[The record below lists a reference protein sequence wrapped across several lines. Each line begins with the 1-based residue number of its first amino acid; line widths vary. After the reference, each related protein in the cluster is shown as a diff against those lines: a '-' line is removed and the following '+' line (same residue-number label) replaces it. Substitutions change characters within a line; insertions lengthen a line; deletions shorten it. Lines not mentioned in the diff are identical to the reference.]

1 MNKVRIISDEE
12 ELIKAGKSVR
22 IGKTRCFVNN
32 VEIPM
37 VISADFH
44 ASVDEVPEFKFKV
57 VGRPDIETFGMVTF
71 DCSPENLSEACL
83 IVSEELQKHKDFYKA
98 FVVSVQTAL
107 KEIPANVEIWTNELA
122 EKIVR
127 RIAGEE

>member
-12 ELIKAGKSVR
+12 ELIKAGKSVK
-22 IGKTRCFVNN
+22 IDKTRCFVNN

-71 DCSPENLSEACL
+71 DFSSENLSDSCL
-83 IVSEELQKHKDFYKA
+83 IVSEELQKHEDFYKA

>member
-22 IGKTRCFVNN
+22 IDKTRCFVNN
-32 VEIPM
+32 MEIPI

-71 DCSPENLSEACL
+71 DFSPENLSDGCL

>member
-71 DCSPENLSEACL
+71 DFSPENLSDACL
-83 IVSEELQKHKDFYKA
+83 IVSEELQKHKDFY
-98 FVVSVQTAL
+98 T
-107 KEIPANVEIWTNELA
+107 T
-122 EKIVR
+122 R
-127 RIAGEE
+127 RLW

>member
-22 IGKTRCFVNN
+22 IDKTRCFVNN
-32 VEIPM
+32 VEIPII
-37 VISADFH
+37 ISADFH

-71 DCSPENLSEACL
+71 DFSPENLSDGCL
-83 IVSEELQKHKDFYKA
+83 IVSEELQKHKDLYKA

>member
-22 IGKTRCFVNN
+22 IDKTRCFVNN
-32 VEIPM
+32 VEIPI

-71 DCSPENLSEACL
+71 DFSPENLSDGCL
-83 IVSEELQKHKDFYKA
+83 IVSEELKKHKDFYKA